1 MSSFLAGMTNQVNL
15 YDLDKETIDKAKEDY
30 RNSLR
35 DNDEEIKALA
45 GMAKTKAIFK
55 KANAFFEKESPELR
69 KFLEEK
75 GYLLPA
81 PPQDVPDSK
90 ISISDEIYQQ
100 LVNTIKTLKEKLKTL
115 EDIVEKIHPQT
126 N

>member
-1 MSSFLAGMTNQVNL
+1 MTNQVNL